1 MDVKWYGDMSGNMVS
16 TTPLDQVGL
25 DGAASVNA
33 SHTLVSVIF
42 GGAAGPNDV
51 TISGMNALAPF
62 GAHERSTWRSTIAW
76 TVRRGFQA
84 DHGLGPDTRSRAAQL
99 PSHGRHEQFIW
110 VSSADFAG
118 RNGGLTGIGWRRV
131 C

>member
-1 MDVKWYGDMSGNMVS
+1 MYKWYGDMSGNMVS

-51 TISGMNALAPF
+51 TITGLDALPRLASHVTVKLEYVPSRGRSVVVSKPVTVSASRYTVKSGSIIIP
-62 GAHERSTWRSTIAW
+62 
-76 TVRRGFQA
+76 V
-84 DHGLGPDTRSRAAQL
+84 AAMD
-99 PSHGRHEQFIW
+99 
-110 VSSADFAG
+110 SSYGYHLLISPA
-118 RNGGLTGIGWRRV
+118 T
-131 C
+131 